1 MKIRKESLLQN
12 DLSVVVKLAQEEE
25 ILIMSNQQKPV
36 VVMSLEQYNEMKQKL
51 YENRI
56 KSE

>member
-25 ILIMSNQQKPV
+25 VLIMSTQQKPV

>member
-12 DLSVVVKLAQEEE
+12 NLSVVVKLAQEEE
-25 ILIMSNQQKPV
+25 VLIMSNQQKPV

>member
-25 ILIMSNQQKPV
+25 VLIMSNQQKPV